1 MYRNGDQPSVKHLI
15 GYIPGIICTY
25 LGDIHADWVYL
36 VYWCVQSMGYILLA
50 TKVSPEKK
58 DNPDTQNCRFMVSE
72 NPDFAHRYFETD

>member
-36 VYWCVQSMGYILLA
+36 VYWCVQSMGYILGVVKYLMKKM
-50 TKVSPEKK
+50 KVS
-58 DNPDTQNCRFMVSE
+58 DTAKCSFRVS
-72 NPDFAHRYFETD
+72 

>member
-36 VYWCVQSMGYILLA
+36 VYWCVQSMGYILLEVG
-50 TKVSPEKK
+50 VSIEK
-58 DNPDTQNCRFMVSE
+58 NLCLRYQDTCFWVSGV
-72 NPDFAHRYFETD
+72 RIYLQGYF

>member
-36 VYWCVQSMGYILLA
+36 VYWRVQSMGYILKGG
-50 TKVSPEKK
+50 KVSHEKNEGLRYRK
-58 DNPDTQNCRFMVSE
+58 MFVSGIVE
-72 NPDFAHRYFETD
+72 SDSHA

>member
-36 VYWCVQSMGYILLA
+36 VYWCVQSMGYILHGF
-50 TKVSPEKK
+50 KVS
-58 DNPDTQNCRFMVSE
+58 MHE
-72 NPDFAHRYFETD
+72 NRILRYPKRTFCGI